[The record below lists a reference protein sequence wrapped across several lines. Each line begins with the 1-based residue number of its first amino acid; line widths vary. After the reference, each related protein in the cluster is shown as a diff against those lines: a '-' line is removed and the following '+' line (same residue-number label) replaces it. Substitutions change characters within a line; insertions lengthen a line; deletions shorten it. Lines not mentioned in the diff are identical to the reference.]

1 MRLERRGSLFAT
13 FSLGN
18 LKVTALSDGYA
29 EMETSCLKGQNGAPA
44 PTVILSKAGLDGARL
59 RLQVNAF
66 LIEAPDGNLLIDAGC
81 SNAWRPTTGRI
92 YDALDEARISRSAI
106 RSVAI
111 THTHVDHINGLVMPD
126 GTSAF
131 PSAEAIYVPENETAL
146 FAAESRLETVARLV
160 RPVKNGDLI
169 GKHVTVE
176 AAYGHEIGHS
186 AFLVQSGPDRL
197 LVWGDI
203 VHEPSVQFAHPEVT
217 WEFDTDPCEATH
229 TRARLFERTSR
240 EQLPV
245 AGAHL
250 AFPGLGHVRAGGEAF
265 SFFPLS

>member
-18 LKVTALSDGYA
+18 LTVTALSDGNA
-29 EMETSCLKGQNGAPA
+29 DMETSCLKGQNGAPA
-44 PTVILSKAGLDGARL
+44 PLAVLSEAGLSGGRL

-92 YDALDEARISRSAI
+92 YDALDEARVSRSAI
-106 RSVAI
+106 RSIAI
-111 THTHVDHINGLVMPD
+111 THTHIDHISGLVMPD
-126 GTSAF
+126 GTSTF
-131 PSAEAIYVPENETAL
+131 PSAEAIFVPENETAL
-146 FAAESRLETVARLV
+146 FAAESRLEIVAGLV
-160 RPVKNGDLI
+160 QPVKNGDMI

-186 AFLVQSGPDRL
+186 AFLVQSGRDRL

-217 WEFDTDPCEATH
+217 WEFDADPSEATL
-229 TRARLFERTSR
+229 TRARLLERTSR

-250 AFPGLGHVRAGGEAF
+250 AFPGIGHVRAAGEAF
-265 SFFPLS
+265 SFLPLI